1 MEHGK
6 QQGEMNRAKKITR
19 HTIPAEDFSQFLF
32 LGIVSAE
39 PDYRISVM
47 LNRHLGA
54 GFRKCDNDVTAVTDN
69 GENRFSCFV
78 SDTPAFTLV
87 SNHCEGGILLRKL
100 RKIDF
105 FFVIRGAPDD
115 KSTESLANTIR
126 KIPGVTAVFVFN
138 SRTVND
144 PNASLLAL

>member
-1 MEHGK
+1 
-6 QQGEMNRAKKITR
+6 MNREKKITR
-19 HTIPAEDFSQFLF
+19 HIIPAEDTPQFLF

-47 LNRHLGA
+47 LNKHLGA
-54 GFRKCDNDVTAVTDN
+54 GLRKCDHDVTAVTES

-78 SDTPAFTLV
+78 SDMPAFSLV
-87 SNHCEGGILLRKL
+87 SNHGEGSILIRKL

-105 FFVIRGAPDD
+105 FLVISGAPDQ
-115 KSTESLANTIR
+115 KRAESLANSIR
-126 KIPGVTAVFVFN
+126 EIPEVTAVFIFN

-144 PNASLLAL
+144 RNVSLLVL

>member
-1 MEHGK
+1 
-6 QQGEMNRAKKITR
+6 MNRDKKITR
-19 HTIPAEDFSQFLF
+19 HTIPIEDIPQFLF

-54 GFRKCDNDVTAVTDN
+54 GLRKCDNDVTAVTKS

-78 SDTPAFTLV
+78 SDMPAFTLV
-87 SNHCEGGILLRKL
+87 SNHCEGNILIRKL
-100 RKIDF
+100 RKIDYF
-105 FFVIRGAPDD
+105 LVISGAPDEQRAE
-115 KSTESLANTIR
+115 TLAGNIR
-126 KIPGVTAVFVFN
+126 QIPEVTAVFVFN
-138 SRTVND
+138 SRKVND

>member
-1 MEHGK
+1 
-6 QQGEMNRAKKITR
+6 MNREKKITR
-19 HTIPAEDFSQFLF
+19 LTIPAEDIPQFLF

-54 GFRKCDNDVTAVTDN
+54 GLRKCNNDVTAVSDS
-69 GENRFSCFV
+69 GEHRFSCFA
-78 SDTPAFTLV
+78 SDTPAFSLV
-87 SNHCEGGILLRKL
+87 SNHCDGNILIHKL

-105 FFVIRGAPDD
+105 FLVISGAPDE
-115 KSTESLANTIR
+115 KRAESLANTVR
-126 KIPGVTAVFVFN
+126 KIPGVTAVFVFS

-144 PNASLLAL
+144 RNTALLAL

>member
-47 LNRHLGA
+47 LNRLLGA
-54 GFRKCDNDVTAVTDN
+54 GLRKCDDDITAVTDS

-105 FFVIRGAPDD
+105 FFVISGAPDQ
-115 KSTESLANTIR
+115 KRTESLANTIR

>member
-1 MEHGK
+1 
-6 QQGEMNRAKKITR
+6 MNREKKITR
-19 HTIPAEDFSQFLF
+19 HTIPAADFPQFLF

-54 GFRKCDNDVTAVTDN
+54 GLRKCDNDITAVTDSS
-69 GENRFSCFV
+69 ENRFSCFV
-78 SDTPAFTLV
+78 SDTPPCSLV

-105 FFVIRGAPDD
+105 FFVISGAPDL
-115 KSTESLANTIR
+115 KRTESLANTIR
-126 KIPGVTAVFVFN
+126 KIPGITAVFLFN

-144 PNASLLAL
+144 PNVPLLAL